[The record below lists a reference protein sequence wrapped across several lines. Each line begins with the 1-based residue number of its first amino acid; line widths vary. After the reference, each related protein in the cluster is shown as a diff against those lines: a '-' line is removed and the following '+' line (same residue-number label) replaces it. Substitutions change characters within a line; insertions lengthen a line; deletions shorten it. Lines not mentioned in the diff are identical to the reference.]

1 MLVEETNRF
10 AALRVLT
17 AAARPWTDTTVPEL
31 KAFIGVLI
39 IMGIVRLPR
48 LELYW
53 SQKYPEINTP
63 GISKVMTQKRFEQLF
78 RFFHLA
84 DNSNQIPF
92 GQPGHD
98 KLYKVRRLLDLVSP
112 HFEEEYTIHQEC
124 TIDEAMIP
132 FKGRI
137 GFKQYMKDKP
147 TKWGIKVFV
156 LADARNGYIRRIQ
169 VYTGKGVDC
178 GNSSIGLCTRVV
190 LELMAG
196 LEYSGLILYTD
207 NFYTSPTLYKHL

>member
-1 MLVEETNRF
+1 MPNEL
-10 AALRVLT
+10 LYLH
-17 AAARPWTDTTVPEL
+17 ARIE
-31 KAFIGVLI
+31 
-39 IMGIVRLPR
+39 VRASSR
-48 LELYW
+48 QATF
-53 SQKYPEINTP
+53 SDFQK
-63 GISKVMTQKRFEQLF
+63 SFDQLF

-137 GFKQYMKDKP
+137 GFKQVLHEGQTYKVGDKSFCFS
-147 TKWGIKVFV
+147 G
-156 LADARNGYIRRIQ
+156 
-169 VYTGKGVDC
+169 
-178 GNSSIGLCTRVV
+178 CT
-190 LELMAG
+190 
-196 LEYSGLILYTD
+196 
-207 NFYTSPTLYKHL
+207 